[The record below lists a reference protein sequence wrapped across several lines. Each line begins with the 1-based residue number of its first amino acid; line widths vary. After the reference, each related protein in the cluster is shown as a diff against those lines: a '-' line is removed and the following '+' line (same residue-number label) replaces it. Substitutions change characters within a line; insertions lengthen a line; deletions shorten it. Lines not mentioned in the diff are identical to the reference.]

1 MLDTGWTVGP
11 PEHRRERG
19 AVLLA
24 LVVVAVI
31 AGVAAAI
38 IVARPAAPAPEATRR
53 PPTVTARPGA
63 TGSTLGPGSTATTA
77 TTPPIAVGGQVVV
90 LGSAPASW
98 DPALIGDA
106 GSAGTIAQVDESLTA
121 IDAQGKVQPALASTW
136 SVDNGGR
143 QITFTM
149 RPGITFSD
157 GSPITAA
164 DVRRSWLRVLDPQ
177 RPSPL
182 AGLLGDVS
190 GANAYLAGTGS
201 ASDVG
206 IAATGNEVVV
216 TFGRAAAYFVSAA
229 ASPTLS
235 IVPESPPGSASS
247 PSLPSN
253 LVVSGAYVPQSQSG
267 TQIVL
272 TANPRYW
279 AGSPAIGR
287 VTITTDLGGASPIDT
302 FEAGNVDYAPI
313 FRDDANWI
321 RYDKTLGPQLRR
333 NASLSVEYYG
343 FTTTKPPFDNV
354 DVRRAFALAVNWDRL
369 VTLDDPQAVPATSM
383 VPIGIAG
390 RGTQDF
396 SPSYD
401 QAGAQ
406 AALAKAGYPGG
417 QGFPAVTLVSS
428 GGVYEEAVAAE
439 LKQVLGV
446 TVNVEIMSFLDY
458 SDRLSTDPPGFWTL
472 DWIADYP
479 HPQDFLGLLL
489 QTGSSSNT
497 GHWSNSVFDAA
508 IESAAAT
515 EDPHAQEQAY
525 DAAQAIVQDQ
535 VPVIPLRYG
544 DDWALSRDGL
554 LGAQESGEGFIRY
567 ASLAW
572 AK

>member
-11 PEHRRERG
+11 PDHGRERG
-19 AVLLA
+19 ALLLA
-24 LVVVAVI
+24 FVVLAVI
-31 AGVAAAI
+31 VGVAGAI
-38 IVARPAAPAPEATRR
+38 IFAGPQTPAPEATRR
-53 PPTVTARPGA
+53 PATVTSRPQGTSGPVA
-63 TGSTLGPGSTATTA
+63 PGSTATT
-77 TTPPIAVGGQVVV
+77 PPAVAEGQVVV

-98 DPALIGDA
+98 DPALVGDA
-106 GSAGTIAQVDESLTA
+106 GSAGTLAQVDESLTA
-121 IDAQGKVQPALASTW
+121 IDAQNTVQPALASTW

-143 QITFTM
+143 QITFTL
-149 RPGITFSD
+149 RPGVTFSD

-164 DVRRSWLRVLDPQ
+164 DVRRSWLRVLNPQ
-177 RPSPL
+177 HPSPL
-182 AGLLGDVS
+182 AGLLGDIV

-201 ASDVG
+201 ADDVG
-206 IAATGNEVVV
+206 IQANGNQVVV
-216 TFGRAAAYFVSAA
+216 SFSRAAAYFVSAA

-235 IVPESPPGSASS
+235 IVPASMPSSASS
-247 PSLPSN
+247 ASLPSN
-253 LVVSGAYVPQSQSG
+253 LVVSGAYVPQSQSD

-272 TANPRYW
+272 TANPHYW
-279 AGSPAIGR
+279 AGSPSIGT

-302 FEAGNVDYAPI
+302 FQAGQVDYAPI
-313 FRDDANWI
+313 FRDDATWI

-333 NASLSVEYYG
+333 NASLSVAYYG
-343 FTTTKPPFDNV
+343 FTTDKPPFDNV

-396 SPSYD
+396 SPPYD
-401 QAGAQ
+401 TAGAQ

-417 QGFPAVTLVSS
+417 QGFPTVTLVSS
-428 GGVYEEAVAAE
+428 GGVYEEAVASE
-439 LKQVLGV
+439 LKQVLGI

-497 GHWSNSVFDAA
+497 GHWSNSAFDAA

-544 DDWALSRDGL
+544 DDWALSRTGL